1 MDVISICISVIALLV
16 SLITLWLT
24 RFRKGTIKITKPTV
38 IFFGP
43 DGSGKEH
50 NKIFIRTL
58 LYSTSDRGQYIE
70 NMYIRLSRGRGA
82 TIQDFNIWVYGDQH
96 NLARGSGL
104 FISKDGLAANHH
116 FLLPKDGS
124 NFIFKQGDYRLE
136 VYAELVNNKPRKIY
150 AQDLTISDK
159 QAEALLTQEAGI
171 YFDWAPN
178 TQSYQ
183 SHIDNRPAKSTDVA
197 ELLKHLGS
205 SRK

>member
-1 MDVISICISVIALLV
+1 MMEIISILISVIALLV

-24 RFRKGTIKITKPTV
+24 RFRKGTIKMTKPTV

-70 NMYIRLSRGRGA
+70 NMYIKLSCGEM
-82 TIQDFNIWVYGDQH
+82 TQNFNIWVYGDQH

-104 FISKDGLAANHH
+104 FVSKDGLATNHH
-116 FLLPKDGS
+116 FLLPNDS
-124 NFIFKQGDYRLE
+124 LSFIFKQGDYKLE
-136 VYAELVNNKPRKIY
+136 VYAELVNEKPRKIY
-150 AQDLTISDK
+150 TQNLAVSDT
-159 QAEALLTQEAGI
+159 QAEALLTKEAGI

-183 SHIDNRPAKSTDVA
+183 SHIDKRPTKAPDFA
-197 ELLKHLGS
+197 ELMKHL
-205 SRK
+205 KV